1 MMEPLKNMFQE
12 ETMRKFAYTLH
23 SYDEDFQVERFLK
36 LVFDEEWETL
46 ELKARCRKISISL
59 GKCLPSNYQMAIDIL
74 EKAVSGYSFAIFF
87 PDFVEVVG
95 LDDWDISIKVLERN
109 TQYWSSEFAVRAF
122 ILKDEK
128 RMMKQMLVWTTHES
142 EHVRRLASEGC
153 RPMLPWGQSIPQF
166 KKDPSPILPIL
177 EALKKDD
184 ALYVR
189 KSVANNLNDISKT
202 HPQLVID
209 LMKTWIGKDE
219 RTDWII
225 KHGCRSLLKKG
236 NLEIMQLFGYQ
247 AINQV
252 HIKEFHLEKDTIAIG
267 EELVFMFDIVSDQD
281 IKIRIEYG
289 IDYIKANGKTNQK
302 IFKLSEVSLK
312 AGKQLSYV
320 RKQSFKDTSVR
331 KHYTGKHTLTL
342 IINGTACQSLAFDVI
357 KT

>member
-1 MMEPLKNMFQE
+1 MEPLKNMFQE

-87 PDFVEVVG
+87 PDFVEVFG

-236 NLEIMQLFGYQ
+236 NLEIMQHFWISGDQSSAYKRISFGKGYDSDWRR
-247 AINQV
+247 IS
-252 HIKEFHLEKDTIAIG
+252 
-267 EELVFMFDIVSDQD
+267 FMFDIVSDQD